1 MIATTK
7 PRSIRMNFYTEHHY
21 LDRRQLTPA
30 ATPERYAA
38 VVGTVE
44 ISTEHEIVGR
54 NGEHL
59 QFYVD
64 IGNGVRYQ
72 VDVNIQS
79 SDGQP
84 IEMYLGAEHLD
95 PVGATP
101 DEPFGA
107 PQYGAFSAAALSY
120 ARIGLTDAM
129 FAPVD
134 AVRIQQQLEAAFAQS
149 TFVAIY
155 GMVFDDGGPNGK
167 GIHETH
173 FNAGRANEDGALAVY
188 GPDAAGKPQ
197 RKWFFFKFAED
208 RIAAR

>member
-1 MIATTK
+1 MTY
-7 PRSIRMNFYTEHHY
+7 FTEHRY
-21 LDRRQLTPA
+21 VEPRELTPA
-30 ATPERYAA
+30 ATAEHFAA
-38 VVGTVE
+38 VVGTVV

-59 QFYVD
+59 QFYLD

-84 IEMYLGAEHLD
+84 IEMYVGAENLD
-95 PVGATP
+95 PAGVTP
-101 DEPFGA
+101 DEPFGS
-107 PQYGAFSAAALSY
+107 PQYGAFADAALSY
-120 ARIGLTDAM
+120 AGIGLADAM
-129 FAPVD
+129 FTPVD

-149 TFVAIY
+149 TFVAVY
-155 GMVFDDGGPNGK
+155 GLVFDDGGPDGK

-173 FNAGRANEDGALAVY
+173 LNATRTDQDGALAVY
-188 GPDAAGKPQ
+188 GKDAAGDAQ
-197 RKWFFFKFAED
+197 RRWFFFKFAED